1 MRIAV
6 FSTKSYDRAFLEAS
20 NVAHAHGH
28 QFTFF
33 EPRLS
38 RETAALAARHEAVC
52 VFVNDQLTSEV
63 LSILHTQG
71 IKLVALRCAGFNNVD
86 LTTAEKLGITVV
98 RVPAY
103 SPYAVA
109 EHTVA
114 MMLSLNRK
122 IYRAHNR
129 VREMNFSLDGLIGFD
144 MHGRTV
150 GVIGTG
156 QIGQVLVGI
165 VRGFGCKILAHDPYP
180 NPAVAEMGAT
190 YVDLPTLYRE
200 SDIIT
205 LHCPL
210 TPETRHMIDEAAID
224 QMKRGVMLINTS
236 RGALLDTPAVV
247 EGLKREQVGYL
258 GMDVYEEEVD
268 VFFEDLSGHVLQ
280 DDILA
285 RLLTFPNVLM
295 TSHQAFLTQDA
306 LQNIADTTLNNISA
320 FGRDGSTPNAVT
332 VEKHKR

>member
-6 FSTKSYDRAFLEAS
+6 FSTKPYDRVFLDTA
-20 NVAHAHGH
+20 NIPHGH
-28 QFTFF
+28 QFTFL

-38 RETAALAARHEAVC
+38 RETAALAARHDAVC
-52 VFVNDQLTSEV
+52 AFVNDQLSAEV
-63 LSILHTQG
+63 LSMLHTLG
-71 IKLVALRCAGFNNVD
+71 IKLVALRSAGFNHVD
-86 LTTAEKLGITVV
+86 LAAARDLRIPVV

-109 EHTVA
+109 EHSVA
-114 MMLSLNRK
+114 MILSLNRK

-129 VREMNFSLDGLIGFD
+129 VREMNFSLDGLLGFD
-144 MHGRTV
+144 LHGRTI

-156 QIGQVLVGI
+156 QIGQVLVRI
-165 VRGFGCKILAHDPYP
+165 MHGFGCNILANDPYP
-180 NPAVAEMGAT
+180 SDAVVALGGR
-190 YVDLPTLYRE
+190 YVDLPTLYAE
-200 SDIIT
+200 SDIIS

-210 TPETRHMIDEAAID
+210 TPGTRHMIDEQAIN
-224 QMKRGVMLINTS
+224 QMKRGVMVINTS

-258 GMDVYEEEVD
+258 GMDVYEEEAD

-280 DDILA
+280 DDLLA

-295 TSHQAFLTQDA
+295 TSHQAFFTRDA
-306 LQNIADTTLNNISA
+306 MQNIAETTLHNLTA
-320 FGRDGSTPNAVT
+320 FAKDGSTPNAVT

>member
-6 FSTKSYDRAFLEAS
+6 FSSKPYDRAFLEAA
-20 NVAHAHGH
+20 NAAHGH
-28 QFTFF
+28 GHTFTYF

-38 RETAALAARHEAVC
+38 RETAALAARHDAVC
-52 VFVNDQLTSEV
+52 AFVNDQLSAEV
-63 LSILHTQG
+63 LSMLHTQG

-86 LTTAEKLGITVV
+86 LVSAEALNIKVV

-109 EHTVA
+109 EHTAA
-114 MMLSLNRK
+114 MILSLNRK

-129 VREMNFSLDGLIGFD
+129 VREMNFSLDGLLGYDI
-144 MHGRTV
+144 HGRTV

-156 QIGQVLVGI
+156 QIGQVLVKI
-165 VRGFGCKILAHDPYP
+165 MLGFGCRILAHDPYP
-180 NPAVAEMGAT
+180 SEAVKALGVD

-200 SDIIT
+200 SDIIS

-210 TPETRHMIDEAAID
+210 TPQTRHMIDDAAID

-247 EGLKREQVGYL
+247 EGLKREQIGYL

-295 TSHQAFLTQDA
+295 TSHQAFFTRDA
-306 LQNIADTTLNNISA
+306 LQNIAETTLMNISLFA
-320 FGRDGSTPNAVT
+320 RDGSTPNEVT
-332 VEKHKR
+332 TEKHRR

>member
-1 MRIAV
+1 MRVAV
-6 FSTKSYDRAFLEAS
+6 FSTKPYDKAFLESTNA
-20 NVAHAHGH
+20 AHGH
-28 QFTFF
+28 QFTFL

-38 RETAALAARHEAVC
+38 RETASLAARHDAVC
-52 VFVNDQLTSEV
+52 VFVNDQLSAEV
-63 LSILHTQG
+63 LSMLHTQG
-71 IKLVALRCAGFNNVD
+71 VKLVALRCAGFNNVD
-86 LTTAEKLGITVV
+86 LVAARDLGMAVV

-109 EHTVA
+109 EHTAA
-114 MMLSLNRK
+114 MVLSLNRK
-122 IYRAHNR
+122 VYRAHNR
-129 VREMNFSLDGLIGFD
+129 VREMNFSLDGLLGFD
-144 MHGRTV
+144 LNGQTV

-156 QIGQVLVGI
+156 QIGQVFVKI
-165 VRGFGCKILAHDPYP
+165 MTGFGCKILANDPYP
-180 NPAVAEMGAT
+180 SEAVIAMGGK
-190 YVDLPTLYRE
+190 YVDLATLYKE
-200 SDIIT
+200 SDIIS

-210 TPETRHMIDEAAID
+210 TPATRHMIDEHAID

-295 TSHQAFLTQDA
+295 TSHQAFFTRDA
-306 LQNIADTTLNNISA
+306 LQNIADTTLSNLTA
-320 FGRDGSTPNAVT
+320 FAKDRSTPNAVT

>member
-1 MRIAV
+1 MRVAV
-6 FSTKSYDRAFLEAS
+6 FSTKPYDKTFLTAA
-20 NVAHAHGH
+20 NQAHGH
-28 QFTFF
+28 HFTFY

-52 VFVNDQLTSEV
+52 VFVNDQLTAEV

-71 IKLVALRCAGFNNVD
+71 VKLIALRCAGFNNVD
-86 LTTAEKLGITVV
+86 LVAARDLGMTVV

-103 SPYAVA
+103 SPYSVA
-109 EHTVA
+109 EHTAA
-114 MMLSLNRK
+114 MIMSLNRK

-129 VREMNFSLDGLIGFD
+129 VRDMNFSLDGLLGFD
-144 MHGRTV
+144 LNGRTV

-156 QIGQVLVGI
+156 QIGQVFVKI
-165 VRGFGCKILAHDPYP
+165 MRGFGCDILANDPYP
-180 NPAVAEMGAT
+180 SDAVTALGAR

-200 SDIIT
+200 SDIIS

-210 TPETRHMIDEAAID
+210 TPDTRHMIDAAAID

-247 EGLKREQVGYL
+247 EGLKREQIGYL

-295 TSHQAFLTQDA
+295 TSHQAFFTHDA
-306 LQNIADTTLNNISA
+306 LENIADTTLKNISTFA
-320 FGRDGSTPNAVT
+320 ADGTALNAVT
-332 VEKHKR
+332 VEKHRR

>member
-6 FSTKSYDRAFLEAS
+6 FSTKPYDRAFLESA
-20 NVAHAHGH
+20 NIEHGH
-28 QFTFF
+28 FFTYF

-38 RETAALAARHEAVC
+38 RETAALAARHDAVC
-52 VFVNDQLTSEV
+52 AFVNDQLNAEV
-63 LSILHTQG
+63 LSMLHTQG
-71 IKLVALRCAGFNNVD
+71 VKLIALRCAGFNNVD
-86 LTTAEKLGITVV
+86 LPTAEKLGMKVV

-109 EHTVA
+109 EHTAA
-114 MMLSLNRK
+114 MILSLNRK

-129 VREMNFSLDGLIGFD
+129 VREMNFSLDGLLGYD
-144 MHGRTV
+144 LHRRTV
-150 GVIGTG
+150 GIIGTG
-156 QIGQVLVGI
+156 QIGQVFAKI
-165 VRGFGCKILAHDPYP
+165 MTGFGCRILANDPYP
-180 NPAVAEMGAT
+180 AEAVTALGAA

-200 SDIIT
+200 SDIIS

-210 TPETRHMIDEAAID
+210 TPSTRHMIDEHAID
-224 QMKRGVMLINTS
+224 QMKRGVMIINTS

-247 EGLKREQVGYL
+247 EGLKREQIGYL

-295 TSHQAFLTQDA
+295 TSHQAFFTRDA
-306 LQNIADTTLNNISA
+306 LQNIAETTLFNITQFERQGA
-320 FGRDGSTPNAVT
+320 TPNAVT
-332 VEKHKR
+332 TEKHRR